1 MKSLELLDEVSV
13 IPYLIEHGIVE
24 KDQEFSIEVLTGGVS
39 NTVMA
44 ITTREAKWVLK
55 QALPALKVAEKWEA
69 DQRRAVV
76 EADALELF
84 HKLSPNQ
91 VPKLVFIDPV
101 GFVLIME
108 RAPTDCSLWKTDLLS
123 GVYNVDVAR
132 TLGRT
137 LATWHRFGEDNPLQ
151 RIRFKEH
158 VLFDQLRVDPFY
170 RFVANR
176 NPLLRESIGQL
187 IAELESDHSTLV
199 HGDFSPKNILVSPL
213 GQVYILDF
221 ETLHV
226 GNPVFDLAFLLAHL
240 VCKFFRVEAQADR
253 LALANLARE
262 FVVEYEKVHSI
273 SPSLVLHTALIALA
287 RVEGKS
293 PVNYLNPPQQ
303 ASLQLLTK
311 SILSERTSIHVLD
324 LFQLGAA

>member
-1 MKSLELLDEVSV
+1 MELLDEVSV
-13 IPYLIEHGIVE
+13 IPYLIEQGIVA
-24 KDQEFSIEVLTGGVS
+24 KDQKISIEVLTGGVS

-44 ITTREAKWVLK
+44 ITTGEEKWVLK

-76 EADALELF
+76 EADALKLF
-84 HKLSPNQ
+84 HDLSPNQ
-91 VPKLVFIDPV
+91 VPKLVFVDPV

-108 RAPTDCSLWKTDLLS
+108 RAPSDCTLWKSDLLA
-123 GVYNVDVAR
+123 GVYSVDVAR

-137 LATWHRFGEDNPLQ
+137 LATWHCFGEDNPSQ

-158 VLFDQLRVDPFY
+158 LLFDQLRVDPFY

-240 VCKFFRVEAQADR
+240 VCKFFRVKDEADR
-253 LALANLARE
+253 VALANLARE
-262 FVVEYEKVHSI
+262 FVVEYEKIHPI
-273 SPSLVLHTALIALA
+273 SPSLSLHTTLIALA

-293 PVNYLNPPQQ
+293 PVNYLDPLQQ
-303 ASLQLLTK
+303 ASLQALTK
-311 SILSERTSIHVLD
+311 SFLSERTSTNVLD